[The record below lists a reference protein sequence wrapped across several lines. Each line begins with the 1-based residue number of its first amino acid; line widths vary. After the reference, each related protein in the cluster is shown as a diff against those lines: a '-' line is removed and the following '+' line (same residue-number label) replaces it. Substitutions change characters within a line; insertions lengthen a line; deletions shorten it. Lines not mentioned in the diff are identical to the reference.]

1 MISAIGDLLLYARY
15 CDEPVRHL
23 SGLAEEVLVR
33 SAVGLAEAVLSVVVQ
48 DFGVHLGSLAFEG
61 GL

>member
-1 MISAIGDLLLYARY
+1 
-15 CDEPVRHL
+15 L